1 MDFSDCLEV
10 ETLVWPQ
17 ATLPFKSR
25 EFLEEFVLP
34 MVEDALHS
42 TRPPHQDIS
51 EVTRL
56 LELVIMGIDQ
66 EIILLKR

>member
-1 MDFSDCLEV
+1 MSVSEKVDGLKLGEG
-10 ETLVWPQ
+10 Q
-17 ATLPFKSR
+17 SR
-25 EFLEEFVLP
+25 EFLEKFVLP

-42 TRPPHQDIS
+42 TMAPHQNIS